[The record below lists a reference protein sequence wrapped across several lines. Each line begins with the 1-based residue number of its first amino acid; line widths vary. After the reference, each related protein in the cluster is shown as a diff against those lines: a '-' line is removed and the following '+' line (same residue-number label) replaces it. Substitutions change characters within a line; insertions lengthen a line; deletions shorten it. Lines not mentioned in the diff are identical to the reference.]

1 MEKKGDT
8 ATLQAADTITRPPSD
23 HHYGCKNSLLA
34 VVFFFYL
41 GVYCIFASL
50 AGRAGD
56 FALVVL
62 PYVVSLAGLSP
73 QDRPRSPFP
82 SFFSPTGISVPNKYI
97 PTVWLE
103 HAVVQLHAWSFK
115 PSFVWFSSLPMQVH
129 RMQEMSFGQ
138 APQIR
143 RWSAYWRVQA
153 PSLLPHAAAPNTKY
167 YFNLFF
173 IIFFN

>member
-1 MEKKGDT
+1 VIIT
-8 ATLQAADTITRPPSD
+8 TVARTLFLPWCSFSTLVSI
-23 HHYGCKNSLLA
+23 
-34 VVFFFYL
+34 
-41 GVYCIFASL
+41 ASL
-50 AGRAGD
+50 PWWCLWHLWLAAQETSHWWCCRTWCLWPAS
-56 FALVVL
+56 ALRTGH
-62 PYVVSLAGLSP
+62 GLL
-73 QDRPRSPFP
+73 FP
-82 SFFSPTGISVPNKYI
+82 LFFSPTGISVPNKYI